1 MNASGM
7 RPCCQMRGPT
17 LLSMRHENAIL
28 VDLFGHNLWANG
40 LMLDACRDLSADQ
53 LSTELAGTY
62 GRLDQTLVHLAR
74 AQGGY
79 LRTLADWQPGSE
91 HRLEYDEPFPGVDRI
106 AEHLRFTG
114 ERLIEVARNA
124 SGDRVL
130 KGAWGDEPY
139 ELPEWVLL
147 LHAAHHAT
155 EHRQQ
160 IATMLTALG
169 HQPPEPDVVAYWH
182 AMRKRDAS
190 IDQR

>member
-1 MNASGM
+1 
-7 RPCCQMRGPT
+7 
-17 LLSMRHENAIL
+17 MRHENAIL
-28 VDLFGHNLWANG
+28 LELFRHNLWANG
-40 LMLDACRDLSADQ
+40 VMVDACRDLSADQ
-53 LSTELAGTY
+53 LSTDLAGTY

-114 ERLIEVARNA
+114 ERLIEVARRA
-124 SGDRVL
+124 SSDRVL
-130 KGAWGDEPY
+130 MGARGDGPY
-139 ELPEWVLL
+139 EFPEWVLL

-160 IATMLTALG
+160 IATMLTNLG
-169 HQPPEPDVVAYWH
+169 IEPPEPDPVAYWQSTQ
-182 AMRKRDAS
+182 AGPAPEVQGR
-190 IDQR
+190 

>member
-1 MNASGM
+1 
-7 RPCCQMRGPT
+7 
-17 LLSMRHENAIL
+17 MRHENAIL
-28 VDLFGHNLWANG
+28 LELFRHNLWANAV
-40 LMLDACRDLSADQ
+40 MLDACRDLTAEQ
-53 LSTELAGTY
+53 LSSDVAGTY

-79 LRTLADWQPGSE
+79 LRTLADWQPGVE

-114 ERLIEVARNA
+114 ERLIEAARRA
-124 SGDRVL
+124 SSDRVV

-139 ELPEWVLL
+139 RFPEWVLL

-160 IATMLTALG
+160 IATILTSLG
-169 HQPPEPDVVAYWH
+169 IDPPEPDPVAYWN
-182 AMRKRDAS
+182 S
-190 IDQR
+190 IKSGSDPGLTAEG